1 MSPDERACGGD
12 NPCCSSKYLRNV
24 QELCPNDVGQAHE
37 NGSGKLQATPR
48 QKKSYSGCLSV
59 RTHLCNAPPLLL
71 EILGAASGKAEWFWR
86 GPLGG

>member
-1 MSPDERACGGD
+1 
-12 NPCCSSKYLRNV
+12 
-24 QELCPNDVGQAHE
+24 
-37 NGSGKLQATPR
+37 
-48 QKKSYSGCLSV
+48 V